1 MANVSSSNG
10 LEKRP
15 KLRFPGFDEP
25 WEHKELLYYLVEN
38 TDRNKQL
45 KFGKENVLS
54 VSGEYGIVNQ
64 IAFQGRSFA
73 GESVADYH
81 VVETDDIVYTKSP
94 LKANPYGI
102 IKVNN
107 GVPGIVSTL
116 YAVYHPLKTVV
127 PRFVDFY
134 FSNDLRL
141 NKFLK
146 PLVNIGAKHDMKVNN
161 TFVLTG
167 MVVFPPLREQQKIV
181 DFLTILDRRIDVQRK
196 KVEALK
202 KYKRGVFEAIFSRKL
217 RLVPKEKQKDWK
229 VFKLNEFASRIT
241 RKNNGATDIPLTI
254 SAQYGL
260 IDQRDFFSKVVA
272 SADMSGYYLLRKGEY
287 AYNRSTSNEYPFGSI
302 KRLELYNEGA
312 VSTLYLC
319 FSINEKIIVS
329 DFAKW
334 YFESS
339 QWYSSVNKI
348 CSEGAR
354 NHGLLNVPTDG
365 FFNTTHILPSDI
377 KEQMVIATF
386 LSFIQGKLER
396 SQENLDQLNQLR
408 SGLMQ
413 KLFI

>member
-25 WEHKELLYYLVEN
+25 WVHKELLHYLVEN

-94 LKANPYGI
+94 LKAKPYGI

-202 KYKRGVFEAIFSRKL
+202 KY
-217 RLVPKEKQKDWK
+217 
-229 VFKLNEFASRIT
+229 T
-241 RKNNGATDIPLTI
+241 
-254 SAQYGL
+254 
-260 IDQRDFFSKVVA
+260 
-272 SADMSGYYLLRKGEY
+272 
-287 AYNRSTSNEYPFGSI
+287 
-302 KRLELYNEGA
+302 
-312 VSTLYLC
+312 
-319 FSINEKIIVS
+319 
-329 DFAKW
+329 
-334 YFESS
+334 
-339 QWYSSVNKI
+339 
-348 CSEGAR
+348 
-354 NHGLLNVPTDG
+354 
-365 FFNTTHILPSDI
+365 
-377 KEQMVIATF
+377 
-386 LSFIQGKLER
+386 
-396 SQENLDQLNQLR
+396 
-408 SGLMQ
+408 
-413 KLFI
+413 